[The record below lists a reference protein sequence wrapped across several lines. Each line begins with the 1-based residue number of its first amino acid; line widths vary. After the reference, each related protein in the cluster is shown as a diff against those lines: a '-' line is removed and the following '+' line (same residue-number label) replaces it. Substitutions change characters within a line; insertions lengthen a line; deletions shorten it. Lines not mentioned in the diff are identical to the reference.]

1 MTCHLSA
8 SHLPLACHFFL
19 KILRLYK
26 DKDKDKDK
34 EKEKDKSKKSLRSL
48 SILKNLKTHGVNG

>member
-34 EKEKDKSKKSLRSL
+34 EKDKSKKSLRSL
-48 SILKNLKTHGVNG
+48 SILKNLKTRGANG